1 MAPYA
6 CRISNGSWWGCHEQ
20 GTLDHDSVYTQT
32 VLEVEG
38 DWPNQTSHGQ
48 CSTDPGRGCYAAC
61 NPSDQSGAEWR
72 CGCSSSDSNAT
83 GTDQNIRGRAPCDVV
98 GRAEINQRYRTC
110 ADGCGGIN
118 DQWKSDLSKTLGGLW
133 FSTTAQGNCDGGATM
148 QRCAWRVAAV
158 QKTVNASCVNGHALK
173 AVEQYNGGG
182 GVGSNAAIANSCFA
196 RCSPQDMHNR
206 TSDCY
211 TVCFFETVLGKSV
224 SFPNLTH
231 AAMPSALLVQAWLG
245 GFLSDNPAQ
254 GGCPSLQWSTEAG
267 EFRVDGSTGR

>member
-1 MAPYA
+1 
-6 CRISNGSWWGCHEQ
+6 
-20 GTLDHDSVYTQT
+20 
-32 VLEVEG
+32 
-38 DWPNQTSHGQ
+38 
-48 CSTDPGRGCYAAC
+48 
-61 NPSDQSGAEWR
+61 
-72 CGCSSSDSNAT
+72 
-83 GTDQNIRGRAPCDVV
+83 
-98 GRAEINQRYRTC
+98 
-110 ADGCGGIN
+110 
-118 DQWKSDLSKTLGGLW
+118 
-133 FSTTAQGNCDGGATM
+133 M

-158 QKTVNASCVNGHALK
+158 QKTVNGSCVNGHALK

-182 GVGSNAAIANSCFA
+182 GVGSNAAIPNSCFA